1 MKRTKYLKMV
11 FAGISGTA
19 LQWYDFS
26 LFGYLAPIIATEFF
40 PQSDHTAGLI
50 QSFSIFA
57 IGFLLA
63 PLGSIFFGNIGDRRG
78 RKHALTLSI
87 LIMTIPTALV
97 GIIPGYSTIGIL
109 APIILALLRM
119 VQGFVA
125 SAEFSGSSVFVVEHA
140 PLEHKHF
147 FGCLTSSAYSVG
159 WIMGSLAAA
168 FFTSSFMP
176 TWGWRIAFCMAL
188 FSGAAIFYLRYHA
201 DETPAFKHAESNQT
215 SSQLPLLS
223 ALREMP
229 HNIFA
234 VLGLTLVDG
243 VMSFGTYVFMTS
255 YLHIYRHL
263 PLSQSILFVSMAL
276 VVDATLEPLIATF
289 ADKYGGWR
297 VLSIG
302 LVMLGFGIIPL
313 FYGISHG
320 NSPFVILPCLLMLSS
335 IIATVYAP
343 MNAFMV
349 SLFPPHF
356 RYSGYG
362 VSYNTGLAIFG
373 GSAPLAMAWL
383 INSTHDLMSPAILY
397 VIASVVGL
405 GAIYISRAHGFH
417 PHESG
422 PALAES

>member
-1 MKRTKYLKMV
+1 MT
-11 FAGISGTA
+11 
-19 LQWYDFS
+19 
-26 LFGYLAPIIATEFF
+26 PIGA
-40 PQSDHTAGLI
+40 Q
-50 QSFSIFA
+50 
-57 IGFLLA
+57 
-63 PLGSIFFGNIGDRRG
+63 R
-78 RKHALTLSI
+78 
-87 LIMTIPTALV
+87 
-97 GIIPGYSTIGIL
+97 IGIA

-159 WIMGSLAAA
+159 WIAGSMAAA
-168 FFTSSFMP
+168 FFTASFMP
-176 TWGWRIAFCMAL
+176 SWAWRIAFGMAL
-188 FSGAAIFYLRYHA
+188 FTGAAIFYLRYHA
-201 DETPAFKHAESNQT
+201 DETPAFKMSESQQAT
-215 SSQLPLLS
+215 SQLPLFR
-223 ALREMP
+223 AIREMP
-229 HNIFA
+229 HNILA
-234 VLGLTLVDG
+234 VLGLTMVDG

-276 VVDATLEPLIATF
+276 VVDASLEPFIATF

-297 VLSIG
+297 VLTLG
-302 LVMLGFGIIPL
+302 LVMLATGIIPL

-320 NSPFVILPCLLMLSS
+320 TSPFVILPCLLMLSC

-343 MNAFMV
+343 MNAYMV

-383 INSTHDLMSPAILY
+383 INTSHDLMSPAALY
-397 VIASVVGL
+397 VLAAVVGL
-405 GAIYISRAHGFH
+405 GAVYISRAHGFH
-417 PHESG
+417 HHDDESQLSELG
-422 PALAES
+422 V

>member
-1 MKRTKYLKMV
+1 MKRSKYVKMV

-26 LFGYLAPIIATEFF
+26 LFGYLAPIIAINFF
-40 PQSDHTAGLI
+40 PHSDHTAGLI
-50 QSFSIFA
+50 QSFSVFA

-63 PLGSIFFGNIGDRRG
+63 PLGSIFFGNIGDKRG

-97 GIIPGYSTIGIL
+97 GFIPGYATIGIA
-109 APIILALLRM
+109 APIILAILRM
-119 VQGFVA
+119 IQGFVA

-140 PLEHKHF
+140 PIEHKHF

-168 FFTSSFMP
+168 FFTASFMP
-176 TWGWRIAFCMAL
+176 SWGWRLAFIMAI

-201 DETPAFKHAESNQT
+201 EETPAFKHAENQST
-215 SSQLPLLS
+215 NQLPLFQ
-223 ALREMP
+223 AIREMP
-229 HNIFA
+229 HNILA

-263 PLSQSILFVSMAL
+263 PLSDSILFVSMAL
-276 VVDATLEPLIATF
+276 VVDASLEPFIATF

-297 VLSIG
+297 VLSLG
-302 LVMLGFGIIPL
+302 LILLGTGIIPL

-320 NSPFVILPCLLMLSS
+320 TSTWVILPCILTLSS

-349 SLFPPHF
+349 SLFPPQF

-373 GSAPLAMAWL
+373 GSAPLVMAWL
-383 INSTHDLMSPAILY
+383 INTTNDLMSPAILY
-397 VIASVVGL
+397 VVASIVGL
-405 GAIYISRAHGFH
+405 GAVYISRAHGFH
-417 PHESG
+417 TPETNTVVEG
-422 PALAES
+422 VN